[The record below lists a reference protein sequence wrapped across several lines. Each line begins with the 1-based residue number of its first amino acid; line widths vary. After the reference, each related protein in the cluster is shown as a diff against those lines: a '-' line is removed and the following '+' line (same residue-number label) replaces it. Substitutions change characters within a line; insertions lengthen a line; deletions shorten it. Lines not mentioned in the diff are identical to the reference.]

1 MTRRRTPRR
10 SVIRLTTAHHATAT
24 HHRYPYR
31 SPVLALDCG
40 ATTVLLTCDGPVT
53 AADLAFAHQLARETA
68 RYARSVERRFYGHT
82 DTPEAAA

>member
-1 MTRRRTPRR
+1 MTRRWTPRR
-10 SVIRLTTAHHATAT
+10 SVIRLTTARNATAT

-53 AADLAFAHQLARETA
+53 SGDLAFAHQLAREAA
-68 RYARSVERRFYGHT
+68 RYARSVESRFYGRD